1 MCLYVRDL
9 TGRESL
15 VLSRWLRQSR
25 SVVKMR
31 RGQVIA
37 FSGQGLRVQEIAQQL
52 GMHEEYIRELIRQFN
67 DEGFDALTPRKR
79 TGRQRV
85 LTEEE
90 ESVVAEIATMPPQA
104 CGRPF
109 NQWSLRK
116 LTQYLV
122 DSGMI
127 TPVSFGTIR
136 NVLRRRGVTF
146 QRTRTWKTS
155 NDPHLESKKNGSKSS
170 TATRPTA
177 AR

>member
-1 MCLYVRDL
+1 MCLYVREL
-9 TGRESL
+9 NRQESQL
-15 VLSRWLRQSR
+15 ISSWLRQSK

-31 RGQVIA
+31 RAQVIA
-37 FSGQGLRVQEIAQQL
+37 FSGQGLRVQEIAGQL
-52 GMHEEYIRELIRQFN
+52 GMHEEYIRELIRRFN
-67 DEGFDALTPRKR
+67 DEGFEALMPRKR
-79 TGRQRV
+79 TGRQPA

-90 ESVVAEIATMPPQA
+90 ESVVVEIATMPPQA

-116 LTQYLV
+116 LHQYLV
-122 DSGMI
+122 DNKMI

-155 NDPHLESKKNGSKSS
+155 NDPQLELKKNGSKSS
-170 TATRPTA
+170 TARRRKA